1 MGLLVQNV
9 EYVGF
14 FDSSWTP
21 GTCEGQMREFAA
33 TVSPESGWR
42 AATNHGKAHVRMP
55 DSVFSP
61 LFKSS
66 SNIVTFKPEKYRNG
80 NWPLS
85 AGAED
90 LWRATSDGSNRSNQ
104 SHPTALAASDA
115 TPKPGEHCQ
124 CSCKPFSS
132 CNRMGATENTVEKK
146 QKVLQ
151 IFKDPII
158 QEKTFRSLCTSDAIQ
173 MSPNHPDHFSQCYI
187 SISNHSL
194 QPIPDPQLE
203 GL

>member
-1 MGLLVQNV
+1 
-9 EYVGF
+9 
-14 FDSSWTP
+14 
-21 GTCEGQMREFAA
+21 
-33 TVSPESGWR
+33 
-42 AATNHGKAHVRMP
+42 MP

-115 TPKPGEHCQ
+115 TPKPGV
-124 CSCKPFSS
+124 
-132 CNRMGATENTVEKK
+132 NTASAAANLFHLVTGWGQ
-146 QKVLQ
+146 QKT
-151 IFKDPII
+151 P
-158 QEKTFRSLCTSDAIQ
+158 
-173 MSPNHPDHFSQCYI
+173 
-187 SISNHSL
+187 
-194 QPIPDPQLE
+194 
-203 GL
+203 